1 MLDVQ
6 KVNDTKQRILSM
18 ITTAGPS
25 FPAKIS
31 RETNI
36 SPLFVGALL
45 SELVAEQKLVMS
57 SMKVGSSPLYLVK
70 GQEQNLEKFT
80 QYLNSKEQEVVFR
93 LKQIQLLDDSAEDP
107 ATRVALRKIKDF
119 AIPVSA
125 KVDGEEKL
133 FWKYFTLGELEANSI
148 LQKADKPKKAQKED
162 KAEEVEEKKEQIKE
176 IKQEIKKEVVKETQ
190 ELKEEIKQEKS
201 EKRKAKKTIEKEPSK
216 FVNSLKECLSSK
228 NIGIITELLLKPKEY
243 HAQVKVDHS
252 LGVQEYLLIAKDK
265 KKLTEDDLAIAL
277 HKAQEHKMPA
287 LLMSKGDL
295 DKPAQ
300 AYLEQWRNLIKFE
313 KLKS

>member
-148 LQKADKPKKAQKED
+148 LQKADKPKKAQK
-162 KAEEVEEKKEQIKE
+162 
-176 IKQEIKKEVVKETQ
+176 
-190 ELKEEIKQEKS
+190 
-201 EKRKAKKTIEKEPSK
+201 RKAKKTIEKEPSK

>member
-133 FWKYFTLGELEANSI
+133 FWKYFTLGESEANSI

-162 KAEEVEEKKEQIKE
+162 KAEEVEEKNKATDIPWFRLK
-176 IKQEIKKEVVKETQ
+176 IGDGHYKKEAFLLENRRKRHMG
-190 ELKEEIKQEKS
+190 ELPHQIVSIYTVCNKCRDDGLAYPKGW
-201 EKRKAKKTIEKEPSK
+201 
-216 FVNSLKECLSSK
+216 L
-228 NIGIITELLLKPKEY
+228 EL
-243 HAQVKVDHS
+243 D
-252 LGVQEYLLIAKDK
+252 
-265 KKLTEDDLAIAL
+265 
-277 HKAQEHKMPA
+277 
-287 LLMSKGDL
+287 
-295 DKPAQ
+295 
-300 AYLEQWRNLIKFE
+300 IKFTDGVVVNFSQKGE
-313 KLKS
+313 

>member
-162 KAEEVEEKKEQIKE
+162 KVEEVEEKKEQIKE

-216 FVNSLKECLSSK
+216 FVNSL
-228 NIGIITELLLKPKEY
+228 KEY